1 MSEKCQ
7 RCGNTTATN
16 RITVV
21 CMKRLCDMCLQA
33 IGQET
38 INSARAVRHFLLTG
52 EGNKS
57 SLILEMEILIKEYSD
72 RLEKP
77 PA

>member
-21 CMKRLCDMCLQA
+21 CMKRLCDMCLSA
-33 IGQET
+33 IGQEV
-38 INSARAVRHFLLTG
+38 INTARNARHYLLTG
-52 EGNKS
+52 EGKRD
-57 SLILEMEILIKEYSD
+57 IIVLELETLIKEYGAK
-72 RLEKP
+72 LEKP
-77 PA
+77 SS